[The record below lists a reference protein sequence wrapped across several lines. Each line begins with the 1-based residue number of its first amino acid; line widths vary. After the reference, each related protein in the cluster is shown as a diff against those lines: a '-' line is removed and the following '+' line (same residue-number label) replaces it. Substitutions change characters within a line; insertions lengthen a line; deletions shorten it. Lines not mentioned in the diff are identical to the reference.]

1 MDSAHS
7 PAPQAPVKKVLVKK
21 VKVLVKRPVSAPA
34 GVAPAPAPRP
44 GMVKVPVK
52 RPVQPQPAP
61 QAAPRPA
68 AAQVQQSPAAG
79 VHTPAPVRQPAP
91 PPPPAP
97 VRPASPEPYSYV
109 GQVVNGVL
117 VKPIKFE
124 IPNDILDAI
133 ERREKIPDKLF
144 LLYIY
149 ARLLAEHNAEEEG
162 YEFPDMMIELPKDTL
177 EAAKLIDEIDEDIF
191 DAILDDFTEMAIFIP
206 GMERIM
212 GSTAPLDKLIQMELA
227 RIQNQDEVTQAHQI
241 ILGYLMILADM
252 QMIQQKLEMKEI
264 KEEEEDVI
272 SEIREIEDDE
282 KEMKQDFIKAIQRKN
297 FPVDAERL
305 INNYFNLAKKDSEKA
320 YHTLITNPLFFSP
333 IQMEKMPRK
342 FFGLV
347 KPGPKDAIAVNKRLA
362 SFLKNLKV

>member
-7 PAPQAPVKKVLVKK
+7 SAPQAPVKKVLVKK

-34 GVAPAPAPRP
+34 GAAPAPAPRP

-52 RPVQPQPAP
+52 RPVQTQSAPPAAAS
-61 QAAPRPA
+61 AAPRPA
-68 AAQVQQSPAAG
+68 PAQPQAAAA
-79 VHTPAPVRQPAP
+79 PAPVRQPAP
-91 PPPPAP
+91 PPPQTPA
-97 VRPASPEPYSYV
+97 RQPAAPESFV

-124 IPNDILDAI
+124 IPDDILDAI
-133 ERREKIPDKLF
+133 ERRERIPDKLF

-149 ARLLAEHNAEEEG
+149 ARLLAEQNAEEEG

-212 GSTAPLDKLIQMELA
+212 GSKAPLDKLIQMELA
-227 RIQNQDEVTQAHQI
+227 RIQNQEEVTQAHQI

-272 SEIREIEDDE
+272 NEIREIEEEE

-347 KPGPKDAIAVNKRLA
+347 KAGPKDALAVNKRLA

>member
-34 GVAPAPAPRP
+34 GAAPAPAPRP

-52 RPVQPQPAP
+52 RPVQPQPAAP
-61 QAAPRPA
+61 AAPRPA
-68 AAQVQQSPAAG
+68 PAQAHQIPAA
-79 VHTPAPVRQPAP
+79 PAQAQPPARQPAP
-91 PPPPAP
+91 PPPPVPARP
-97 VRPASPEPYSYV
+97 VSTSYV

-124 IPNDILDAI
+124 IPDDILEAL

-191 DAILDDFTEMAIFIP
+191 DAILDDFTEMAMFIP

-212 GSTAPLDKLIQMELA
+212 GSSAPLDKLIQMELA
-227 RIQNQDEVTQAHQI
+227 RIQNQDEITRAHQI

-264 KEEEEDVI
+264 KDEEEDVI
-272 SEIREIEDDE
+272 NEIREIEDDE

-305 INNYFNLAKKDSEKA
+305 VNNYFNLAKKDSEKA
-320 YHTLITNPLFFSP
+320 YNTLITNPLFFSP

-347 KPGPKDAIAVNKRLA
+347 KSGPKDAIAVNKRLA